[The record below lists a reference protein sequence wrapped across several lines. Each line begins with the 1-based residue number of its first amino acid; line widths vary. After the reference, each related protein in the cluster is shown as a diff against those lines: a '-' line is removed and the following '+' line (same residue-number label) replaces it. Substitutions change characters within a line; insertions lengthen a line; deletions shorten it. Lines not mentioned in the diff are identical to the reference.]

1 MLTLSMTLA
10 DEVMPMK
17 PRSLLAALL
26 LSVPLLTAA
35 AAAAAQPATQSASGF
50 SAERLQRIDR
60 FMQQQVSEKHKVGV
74 VVLLWRHGHVA
85 YEKAY
90 GVADLASGAPLR
102 TDAIFRLFSMTK
114 PITSVALLTL
124 YEQGKFQLTDPLEMY
139 VPAFKNVKVFAG
151 LDADGHMIL
160 KEPTRKI
167 TIQDVMR
174 HTAGFTYGYFGDTP
188 VDRAYRAAGID
199 YQKLDSVKELT
210 EKLATMP
217 LLFSPGDRWE
227 YSFAHDV
234 QAYLVEYFSGMPFD
248 VYCQK
253 TIFGPLGMKDTAFG
267 IAPARAARYPTNYA
281 PQPDGTL
288 KPLYGSEDTYER
300 GNAHPFGGVGASAT
314 PEDYLR
320 FARMLL
326 NGGELGGVR
335 ILGPKTVE
343 LMTSDN
349 LPKDNP
355 GWHEGIRYGLGVSV
369 LANPALAGNLGTVG
383 SYGWS
388 GYATTWVDVDPK
400 EDLIALLFTQYTPR
414 DGHFTDEFQTLV
426 YQALVK

>member
-1 MLTLSMTLA
+1 MP
-10 DEVMPMK
+10 VMN
-17 PRSLLAALL
+17 PRALRSSLLLCLLLLAAAP
-26 LSVPLLTAA
+26 SPG
-35 AAAAAQPATQSASGF
+35 AQAGAPPVSGF
-50 SAERLQRIDR
+50 SPERLQRIDR
-60 FMQQQVSEKHKVGV
+60 FMQRQVSEKHKAGV

-85 YEKAY
+85 FEKAY

-124 YEQGKFQLTDPLEMY
+124 FEQGKFQLTDPLEMY

-160 KEPTRKI
+160 REPTRKI

-210 EKLATMP
+210 EKLAQMP
-217 LLFSPGDRWE
+217 LLFNPGERWE
-227 YSFAHDV
+227 YSYAHDV

-253 TIFGPLGMKDTAFG
+253 TIFGPLAMKDSAFG
-267 IAPARAARYPTNYA
+267 IPSGRAARYPTNYA

-288 KPLYGSEDTYER
+288 KPLYGSDDGYER
-300 GNAHPFGGVGASAT
+300 ATAHPFGGIGAAAT
-314 PEDYLR
+314 PADYLR

-326 NGGELGGVR
+326 NGGELDGAR
-335 ILGPKTVE
+335 ILGRKTVE

-349 LPKDNP
+349 LPKDTP
-355 GWHEGIRYGLGVSV
+355 TWQEGIRYGLGVSV
-369 LANPALAGNLGTVG
+369 LTQPAQAGNLGTVG
-383 SYGWS
+383 QYGWS

-400 EDLIALLFTQYTPR
+400 EDLIALLFAQYMPR
-414 DGHFTDEFQTLV
+414 DVHFTDEFQTLV